1 MAKGLDEITQQPVF
15 LGATRSGL
23 RNVGSYQV
31 SGHPYITGST
41 IAANV
46 HQHVEFPFVTK
57 TVTVIASGSISHGG
71 HLRVHFHTA
80 SLENRVE
87 AGNHYISLNS
97 ASVGQDS
104 ITFDVKCKEMWV
116 SAAPGTAGGY
126 QIYAS
131 LTTIPTGSM
140 FALSGSGV
148 TD

>member
-57 TVTVIASGSISHGG
+57 TVTVIASGSMTTGG

-80 SLENRVE
+80 SAANRVE

-104 ITFDVKCKEMWV
+104 ITFDVKCKELWI

>member
-46 HQHVEFPFVTK
+46 HQHIEFPFVTK
-57 TVTVIASGSISHGG
+57 KVTVIASGSITSGG

-80 SLENRVE
+80 SAENRVE
-87 AGNHYISLNS
+87 AGNHFITLNS
-97 ASVGQDS
+97 SEDS
-104 ITFDVKCKEMWV
+104 MEFDVKCKEMWI

-140 FALSGSGV
+140 FALTGSGV